1 MNSMSC
7 TKPVPNRGEGDRVAQ
22 FRSAVTRRMHANE
35 WAERAG
41 WPSAGGDLLL
51 HHTLCG
57 LAAET
62 DTKEMDNG

>member
-1 MNSMSC
+1 
-7 TKPVPNRGEGDRVAQ
+7 
-22 FRSAVTRRMHANE
+22 MHANE